1 MNNSNRCTE
10 QAARVTGP
18 KAAADNT
25 GLTGVMRYALTGANQ
40 QVTLPTNSTVK
51 GKKSNYGARFVRLL
65 AMGANVQW
73 AEGHGSAPT
82 IVLNQTAAMGTGHVS
97 AGVTLVNGVPEHVQI
112 SSEATHIAFVGDNST
127 TGFLEIHISDQP
139 IV

>member
-10 QAARVTGP
+10 QAARITGP
-18 KAAADNT
+18 KAAADTT

-51 GKKSNYGARFVRLL
+51 GKKNNYGARFIRFL

-73 AEGHGSAPT
+73 AWGSGSAPT
-82 IVLNQTAAMGTGHVS
+82 IVLNQASALGTGHVS
-97 AGVTLVNGVPEHVQI
+97 AGATLVNGVPEQLMI
-112 SSEATHIAFVGDNST
+112 SSEATHIAFIGDNST
-127 TGFLEIHISDQP
+127 TGYLEFYLSDEP